1 MPTRCCCIIP
11 LRGGIIIAGLII
23 GLVYVAVLGATFAHK
38 NPMVMHL
45 AIVHAVLPWV
55 YIGFCIATVVV
66 ALITI
71 FSASVAKLGMMR
83 LTKSFLWLLVFFL
96 TIWEAIS
103 FVLALTNRS
112 KALTACS
119 ESNPSSN
126 STGSTDNSADT
137 NITLGG
143 YTTTFLGMKYGDT
156 YGLANCD
163 QAIQAD
169 VIGSAILLFVGQLFM
184 LYTATCVRS
193 YTTKLRERK
202 LGHRLRDLEWDDNLD
217 ELASAYR
224 ADATNAPK
232 YPLNDIS
239 GKSKKGF
246 LNKLSFVLF
255 ESQTSRERNHCKRFN
270 KKGYRS
276 GQESSV
282 YKDYND
288 QTREIFIDRIIE
300 DPTERGKVTLYAKDL
315 GINPRTAMRWWKLY
329 QKTGKVVYKKLQK
342 KPGRPNSLTPEHE
355 QHIQQIVEKYSRFCA
370 DNIIDSLK
378 SQFEDLKIS

>member
-1 MPTRCCCIIP
+1 
-11 LRGGIIIAGLII
+11 
-23 GLVYVAVLGATFAHK
+23 
-38 NPMVMHL
+38 
-45 AIVHAVLPWV
+45 
-55 YIGFCIATVVV
+55 
-66 ALITI
+66 
-71 FSASVAKLGMMR
+71 MMR

-315 GINPRTAMRWWKLY
+315 GINPRTAMRWWKHY
-329 QKTGKVVYKKLQK
+329 QETEKIVYKKLQRN
-342 KPGRPNSLTPEHE
+342 PGRPNSLTTKHE
-355 QHIQQIVEKYSRFCA
+355 QHIQQIVEKDSQLCA
-370 DNIIDSLK
+370 DDVIDSLK
-378 SQFEDLKIS
+378 SQFEDLKTSKSQMNHHLINNMLISIKKPTFDPMTRNTDNSLQTRYEWFMKWKSSDLDYTKNCVFIDEAALKTVK